1 MPALYQIIVV
11 ALLAAFIIS
20 LLGKSG
26 LREKMRNYFDDN
38 TITIVAD
45 MLDCDFCISF
55 WMSVIISSLC
65 LFITNDYSF
74 IIVPFCAT
82 PITRYLL

>member
-1 MPALYQIIVV
+1 MPALYQITVV
-11 ALLAAFIIS
+11 ALLAAFLIS

-26 LREKMRNYFDDN
+26 LREKMRNCFDN
-38 TITIVAD
+38 NKITIIAD

-55 WMSVIISSLC
+55 WTCVVISSLC
-65 LFITNDYSF
+65 SFITNDYSF

>member
-1 MPALYQIIVV
+1 MPALYQITIV

-38 TITIVAD
+38 KITIIAD

-55 WMSVIISSLC
+55 WTSVIISSLC